1 MNSYLERLAIRL
13 AIAMA
18 ELDSETRARHAQW
31 LLARQRE
38 DGGFSGREGESDLYY
53 TSFGLRGLSVLGELN
68 GEPAERAATFLKG
81 KLTSQQTIIDFLSLI
96 YSGFM
101 LDTSAG
107 IDIFADSA
115 VDWPDAVAETLELLR
130 REDGGYA
137 KGPDGHASSTYHSFL
152 VTICL
157 QLLERLPPNPESLTQ
172 FIYSQAAEDGGFL
185 EIRAGK
191 RAGTNPTAAAIGTL
205 QILGGIHEDIRQQTI
220 DFLADMQ
227 TDEGGL
233 RANTRIPIA
242 DMLSSFTGLL
252 TLYDLNGEDEVDR
265 RQILTYA
272 RSLEVAEGGFFGA
285 VWDQAA
291 DVEYTFYGLGTLALC
306 LETG

>member
-130 REDGGYA
+130 REDGGDA
-137 KGPDGHASSTYHSFL
+137 KGPTVSSSRFAYNCSSDYHPTPS
-152 VTICL
+152 
-157 QLLERLPPNPESLTQ
+157 PSHSLST
-172 FIYSQAAEDGGFL
+172 
-185 EIRAGK
+185 
-191 RAGTNPTAAAIGTL
+191 
-205 QILGGIHEDIRQQTI
+205 
-220 DFLADMQ
+220 
-227 TDEGGL
+227 
-233 RANTRIPIA
+233 
-242 DMLSSFTGLL
+242 
-252 TLYDLNGEDEVDR
+252 R
-265 RQILTYA
+265 RQPKTADSWRSERENERAPTPRPQPSA
-272 RSLEVAEGGFFGA
+272 RCKSLGEFTKISVSR
-285 VWDQAA
+285 QSIS
-291 DVEYTFYGLGTLALC
+291 
-306 LETG
+306 